1 MKVGIIGS
9 GSMGSLY
16 GGVLAEDG
24 HEVWFID
31 VFKEHLD
38 AVKTNGLIVNKD
50 GSKRIIQNI
59 RATTQ
64 AEEAGVVDL
73 AIIFVKSTIT
83 DIAVEQNLAVF
94 GPDTI
99 VLTLQNGIGNIE
111 KISQFVSEK
120 QIIAGTSANGANFVQ
135 PGEINHAGWGGTT
148 IGELDGSHS
157 ERIEKIAS
165 MLGTGE
171 LGPINISD
179 NVMGLIWDKLLVN
192 VGINPLTALMRLRN
206 GQLLEQ
212 DETLHLMEQV
222 VQEGVKVAEAK
233 NIKLGFDDSVAH
245 CKSVADATG
254 ANISSMLAD
263 VLNGRKTEI
272 DNING
277 AIVREGHALGIPT
290 PVNEVI
296 THLVKGMEHSKL

>member
-31 VFKEHLD
+31 VFKEHVD

-94 GPDTI
+94 GPDT
-99 VLTLQNGIGNIE
+99 
-111 KISQFVSEK
+111 
-120 QIIAGTSANGANFVQ
+120 
-135 PGEINHAGWGGTT
+135 
-148 IGELDGSHS
+148 D
-157 ERIEKIAS
+157 R
-165 MLGTGE
+165 
-171 LGPINISD
+171 
-179 NVMGLIWDKLLVN
+179 
-192 VGINPLTALMRLRN
+192 
-206 GQLLEQ
+206 
-212 DETLHLMEQV
+212 
-222 VQEGVKVAEAK
+222 
-233 NIKLGFDDSVAH
+233 
-245 CKSVADATG
+245 KSV
-254 ANISSMLAD
+254 
-263 VLNGRKTEI
+263 V
-272 DNING
+272 
-277 AIVREGHALGIPT
+277 
-290 PVNEVI
+290 
-296 THLVKGMEHSKL
+296 